1 MSPRRRGLDR
11 VGLLLLGLLA
21 GMVVSALTLYWFV
34 DRSRTRQVEERV
46 QVALGLP
53 DEAFEL
59 EDVEEDGSLRIV
71 LRQVAFLDK
80 AGDTIVS
87 APAAR
92 GRLLARTLS
101 ADAGPIVIDQVV
113 LERPNMRLLQRAS
126 GEWNFF
132 DIIKAEAA
140 GAPLAVPEE
149 EQSRPIAFQGMRVTD
164 GTIRIATPY
173 AAPPNPPTGRLASQ
187 QPERVRSGGRTYT
200 VRWMRNVDATLPLVR
215 VGPNGGWRAEVAAL
229 TADVTNPDTRV
240 QQLAGWFE
248 SDPDKTLRF
257 DIDAF
262 RTPRSSFDGEGR
274 VRFADAGPVFDL
286 NVRAHPLSF
295 ADLQGMGLP
304 IPAAGT
310 ARFALAARSQSGGR
324 TLWRVTDASVA
335 ILDSRAAGRLTVLTG
350 PDAEPVFSD
359 TRISLDPLVLTN
371 LEELGYVEKLPLVGS
386 VRGEIASLDV
396 LQAGQGG
403 PLRLD
408 LTASLTPR
416 NGTGGAPSVV
426 AAAGLVRWTPNAESM
441 VRFSGLRVE
450 ARPLRLEHLAALQEQ
465 PAAWMRGTLTGA
477 ATVSGTPAD
486 LRLED
491 GDLTY
496 AVGDAPETVLRGL
509 AGRYQGGTTP
519 RWELSARAQPLALA
533 TLTELFPALPF
544 RTATLSGPITASGV
558 GDDVRFDVDLMGA
571 AGGIAMAGSLR
582 MGDPLRFDVS
592 GRLDAFRAA
601 GVLAGD
607 VPLEGPLSG
616 TFSARGAATD
626 FRFAVDMT
634 QGGGSFNLAGNVR
647 KAGTDPYQFDVAGRV
662 DNFRIGALVGQPGLL
677 PGPVSGPIAVSGGG
691 RQPYRFDVAL
701 TGPQG
706 MFDVEGFFRPGTVPS
721 YAVSGRI
728 QGLDLSALPGMA
740 NLPDTRLTGTID
752 VQGQGTT
759 PETFAGRI
767 AFDAAPGSTVG
778 GVPIQTGTV
787 RMTAGEGILR
797 IQSLTLAVR
806 GARLEASGALGL
818 TSPAPEVLRFMV
830 DAPNLGVLGALL
842 PPAGA
847 FDPAIAGSLQA
858 SGWVGGTLR
867 FPEVAING
875 RGSGLRWQT
884 YAADQ
889 LAFDAR
895 LQKGPA
901 IWTGNLNLNGEGLAL
916 GTQTFRAVALEAN
929 LAPEA
934 ASFGIDLRKDAN
946 TDLRASGILELDGLT
961 PTGVLLRDMDL
972 RLRDVHWTL
981 AVPEARLA
989 RSDGGVVVQNL
1000 RLERSGAGTGFIE
1013 ANGVLPT
1020 SGNADLAVRAGGI
1033 SLAELRQLMPTLPEL
1048 GGTVALDA
1056 SIVGPVTEPRLVLN
1070 AAVDSLTY
1078 GDFAA
1083 DSVAVRGEYAARV
1096 FALDANLFLAGDTI
1110 VDAQARVPMNLTLG
1124 GLVPTFELLR
1134 DDPLTATLHA
1144 HELPLALVSA
1154 AVPTV
1159 LADGEGTAVAQV
1171 DITGTLNQPRVAGSA
1186 GLAGALTIVP
1196 LGVRW
1201 ERIDAALRLDG
1212 QRIVVERATAH
1223 TGDRGLAQVTGEVL
1237 LDQGQSPAVDLQV
1250 VLDNFQAIDNPDVAS
1265 LEADANLRVTG
1276 RFPRAELSGNITI
1289 EDGTIQ
1295 IPEFGEQAE
1304 ADIVDVDV
1312 GALGADTV
1320 SASLATATGLFGG
1333 LIPRDVRV
1341 GIGESVWLQSEDAR
1355 IQISTGSE
1363 PLTVYEAGGQ
1373 PRIYGDVQAER
1384 GTYTLRVGPI
1394 QREFEIEQGTVSFA
1408 GTPELNPR
1416 INILARYEVRSRE
1429 AGSPDIGVLVQLG
1442 GTLQQP
1448 TLALSSDTR
1457 PPLPQSELLTLLVFG
1472 RRSAEL
1478 ANIPQEFTQGIILEQ
1493 LLGGALTSGIE
1504 EVFAE
1509 LGVFDYVRLRGRPA
1523 SSGLGGGIGS
1533 IGSDIFA
1540 FASLEFGKEVFDDFF
1555 AVMEIVDILSQP
1567 RFGFSIEYE
1576 ATRTWTIRGAWE
1588 PVRRDPLL
1596 LNLDRRSR
1604 QILLE
1609 ARRRWEYGRPPP
1621 QDLELEDPPP
1631 AAEEPGPGELSTPT
1645 GEPPPPPP
1653 ADAPPE

>member
-21 GMVVSALTLYWFV
+21 GIVLSAVLLFWFV
-34 DRSRTRQVEERV
+34 DRSRTRQVEEQV
-46 QVALGLP
+46 QVRLGLP

-59 EDVEEDGSLRIV
+59 EDIEEDGSLRIL
-71 LRQVAFLDK
+71 LRQVAFLDR

-87 APAAR
+87 APTAR
-92 GRLLARTLS
+92 GRLVARTLS
-101 ADAGPIVIDQVV
+101 ADRGPIVIDQVV
-113 LERPNMRLLQRAS
+113 LDRPFLRLVQR
-126 GEWNFF
+126 GTGDWNFF
-132 DIIKAEAA
+132 DIFKAEAA
-140 GAPLAVPEE
+140 GAPLNVPEE
-149 EQSRPIAFQGMRVTD
+149 AQSRPIAFQGMRVVD
-164 GTIRIATPY
+164 GTVRVAMPY
-173 AAPPNPPTGRLASQ
+173 VAPANPPTGRLAALR

-200 VRWMRNVDATLPLVR
+200 VRWLRNLDATLPLVR
-215 VGPNGGWRAEVAAL
+215 VGPNGGWRAEVASL
-229 TADVTNPDTRV
+229 TTDVTNPDTRV
-240 QQLAGWFE
+240 AQLAGWFE
-248 SDPDKTLRF
+248 QDPDKTLRF

-310 ARFALAARSQSGGR
+310 AEFALRARSQSGGR
-324 TLWRVTDASVA
+324 TLWQMTDARVA
-335 ILDSRAAGRLTVLTG
+335 ILDSRASGRLTVLTG
-350 PDAEPVFSD
+350 GGAEPVFSD

-371 LEELGYVEKLPLVGS
+371 LEELGYVDPLPLVGT
-386 VRGEIASLDV
+386 VQGEIASLDV

-416 NGTGGAPSVV
+416 NQTGGPPSVV

-450 ARPLRLEHLAALQEQ
+450 ARPLRLEHLATLQEQ

-491 GDLTY
+491 GDLAY

-509 AGRYQGGTTP
+509 SGRFQGGETP
-519 RWELSARAQPLALA
+519 RWEFSARAQPLALA
-533 TLTELFPALPF
+533 TLTELFPSLPF
-544 RTATLSGPITASGV
+544 RTATLTGPISASGV
-558 GDDVRFDVDLMGA
+558 GDDVRFDVDLNGA

-582 MGDPLRFDVS
+582 LGDPLRFDVS
-592 GRLDAFRAA
+592 GRLEAFRAA
-601 GVLAGD
+601 GVIAGD

-616 TFSARGAATD
+616 TFSARGAAND

-662 DNFRIGALVGQPGLL
+662 DNFRIGALIGQPGLL
-677 PGPVSGPIAVSGGG
+677 PGPVSGPIALSGGG

-706 MFDVEGFFRPGTVPS
+706 MFDVEGTFAPGTVPA
-721 YAVSGRI
+721 YAVRGRI

-752 VQGQGTT
+752 VEGRGTT
-759 PETFAGRI
+759 PETFAGRV

-778 GVPIQTGTV
+778 GVPIQAGTV
-787 RMTAGEGILR
+787 RLTAAEGVLN
-797 IQSLTLAVR
+797 IQTLTLAVR
-806 GARLEASGALGL
+806 GARLEASGSLGL
-818 TSPAPEVLRFMV
+818 TGPAPDVLRFTL
-830 DAPNLGVLGALL
+830 DAPNLGVLAALL
-842 PPAGA
+842 PPPGA
-847 FDPAIAGSLQA
+847 FEPEIAGSVQA

-867 FPEVAING
+867 YPEVAVNG

-889 LAFDAR
+889 LAFEAR
-895 LQKGPA
+895 LQKGPT
-901 IWTGNLNLNGEGLAL
+901 IWTGNVNLNGEGLAL
-916 GTQTFRAVALEAN
+916 GKQTFRALALEAN

-989 RSDGGVVVQNL
+989 RTDGGLVVQNL
-1000 RLERSGAGTGFIE
+1000 RLERGGAATGFIE
-1013 ANGVLPT
+1013 ANGILPT

-1033 SLAELRQLMPTLPEL
+1033 SLAELRQLLPTMPDV
-1048 GGTVALDA
+1048 GGMLTLDA
-1056 SIVGPVTEPRLVLN
+1056 SIVGPVEEPRLVLN
-1070 AAVDSLTY
+1070 AGVDSLTY
-1078 GDFAA
+1078 GQFAA
-1083 DSVAVRGEYAARV
+1083 DSVAIRGEYAARV
-1096 FALDANLFLAGDTI
+1096 FALDADLFLAGDTI
-1110 VDAQARVPMNLTLG
+1110 VDATASIPMNLTLG
-1124 GLVPTFELLR
+1124 GLVPGFELLR
-1134 DDPLTATLHA
+1134 DDPFTATIHA
-1144 HELPLALVSA
+1144 HELPLALVA
-1154 AVPTV
+1154 AAMPTV
-1159 LADGEGTAVAQV
+1159 LADGEGTAVAQIEV
-1171 DITGTLNQPRVAGSA
+1171 SGTLNQPRVAGST
-1186 GLAGALTIVP
+1186 GVAGALTIVP

-1201 ERIDAALRLDG
+1201 ENIEAAVRLEG
-1212 QRIVVERATAH
+1212 QRIVVERATVR
-1223 TGDRGLAQVTGEVL
+1223 TGDRGLATVTGQVL
-1237 LDQGQSPAVDLQV
+1237 LDQGQSPAVDVQL
-1250 VLDNFQAIDNPDVAS
+1250 VLDNFQAINNPDVAE

-1276 RFPRAELSGNITI
+1276 RLPRAELTGSITI

-1320 SASLATATGLFGG
+1320 SAAVANAAGVFGG
-1333 LIPRDVRV
+1333 LIPRDVQVR
-1341 GIGESVWLQSEDAR
+1341 IGESVWLESSEAR
-1355 IQISTGSE
+1355 IQITTGE
-1363 PLTVYEAGGQ
+1363 EALTVYEAGGQ
-1373 PRIYGDVQAER
+1373 PRIYGDVQAVR
-1384 GTYTLRVGPI
+1384 GTYTLQVGPI
-1394 QREFEIEQGTVSFA
+1394 EREFEIEEGTVSFA

-1416 INILARYEVRSRE
+1416 INIRARYEVRSRE
-1429 AGSPDIGVLVQLG
+1429 PGSADIGVLVQLG

-1472 RRSAEL
+1472 RRGAEL

-1493 LLGGALTSGIE
+1493 LLGGALTSSIE

-1523 SSGLGGGIGS
+1523 STGLGGGIGS

-1555 AVMEIVDILSQP
+1555 LVMEIVDILSAP
-1567 RFGFSIEYE
+1567 RFGFSAEYQ
-1576 ATRTWTIRGAWE
+1576 ASQTWTLRGAWE

-1621 QDLELEDPPP
+1621 QDIELEGPPP
-1631 AAEEPGPGELSTPT
+1631 LNEEPGPAEASTPT
-1645 GEPPPPPP
+1645 GEPPPQPPP
-1653 ADAPPE
+1653 DAPP